1 MKKFL
6 VYSRG
11 ANTSGVAS
19 STHPAPG
26 AVTPTTG
33 RTTTTASLGAG
44 CGSVGGRGRVHRSAR
59 ASVPSGCSRC
69 TTAGAERRAI
79 ARSRAT
85 STVSADAVVSV

>member
-26 AVTPTTG
+26 AVTP
-33 RTTTTASLGAG
+33 TTASLGAG